1 MGFFSWISH
10 ANALCLTYPWVS
22 ASGAALRA
30 GPAQDPSSTQ
40 GSLWGNLGADFTG
53 LGFSSASV
61 PRELKRAPFKEERI
75 QEFCFFFL
83 IVKEKKKDYKATHN
97 PTDRPNSNVFFFT
110 PLPPRNVFCFKCHL
124 SCVHTFALL

>member
-10 ANALCLTYPWVS
+10 ANALCLTYHWVS
-22 ASGAALRA
+22 ASGAALAA
-30 GPAQDPSSTQ
+30 GAAQDPSSTQ

-75 QEFCFFFL
+75 QDFFFL
-83 IVKEKKKDYKATHN
+83 IVKEKKKNYKTTHN
-97 PTDRPNSNVFFFT
+97 ATNRPNT
-110 PLPPRNVFCFKCHL
+110 
-124 SCVHTFALL
+124 TQ